1 MNLMAWL
8 ANTAAASEEL
18 DTRDV
23 HTVHSCAVICQQ
35 SCQRAAVDLTAID
48 DGDGL
53 AEKTVSVLKNWVVD
67 LQVLQG
73 FDNGQR
79 CAGEN
84 RLLCVV
90 RRIKEANI
98 VVHVEKM
105 GVAEALDVLVQGDS
119 FLDVAV
125 LLLVVPP
132 DGVVHKDAV
141 HSIIIVGGYNGLFKI
156 FLINLAEVKV
166 EAARTN
172 IQRQAYYR

>member
-8 ANTAAASEEL
+8 ANSAAASEEL

-23 HTVHSCAVICQQ
+23 HTVHSCAIIGQQ
-35 SCQRAAVDLTAID
+35 SCQGAAVDLAAID

-53 AEKTVSVLKNWVVD
+53 AKKTVAVLKDRVID
-67 LQVLQG
+67 LQMLQG

-84 RLLCVV
+84 GLLCVV
-90 RRIKEANI
+90 RRIKKANV
-98 VVHVEKM
+98 VVHVEEM
-105 GVAEALDVLVQGDS
+105 GVAEALYVFVQGDS
-119 FLDVAV
+119 LLDVAV

-132 DGVVHKDAV
+132 DRVVHKDAV
-141 HSIIIVGGYNGLFKI
+141 HIIIIVGSYNGLFEVL
-156 FLINLAEVKV
+156 LIDLAEVKV